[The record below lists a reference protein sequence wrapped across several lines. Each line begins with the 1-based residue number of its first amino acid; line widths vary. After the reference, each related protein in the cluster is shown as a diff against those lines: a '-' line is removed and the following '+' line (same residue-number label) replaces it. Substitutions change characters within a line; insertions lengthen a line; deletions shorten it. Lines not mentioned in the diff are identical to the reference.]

1 MKFSLLLVAF
11 MALANCTLVFCQDE
25 FPPLGFNFN
34 VAALKIMREFKCAD
48 PGFYEEP
55 PDGGAA
61 IAIDFKE
68 PVFDPQID
76 ISIAPVGGHTVEGAT
91 AVEALLTNNA
101 MMSIDV
107 FRPGSILDMRAISKA
122 NVYYA
127 ASKEPNF
134 TFRA

>member
-25 FPPLGFNFN
+25 FPPFGFEFN
-34 VAALKIMREFKCAD
+34 AEALKIMRDFKCAD
-48 PGFYEEP
+48 PKNFDEP
-55 PDGGAA
+55 PPAA
-61 IAIDFKE
+61 AMAIDFKP
-68 PVFDPQID
+68 PVFDPQVD
-76 ISIAPVGGHTVEGAT
+76 VSIAPVGGHTVEGST
-91 AVEALLTNNA
+91 AVEVSLTNNA

-107 FRPGSILDMRAISKA
+107 FRPGSILDMRTISKA

>member
-11 MALANCTLVFCQDE
+11 MALANYTLVFCQDE
-25 FPPLGFNFN
+25 FPPLGFHFN
-34 VAALKIMREFKCAD
+34 VEALQIMREFKCANIKY
-48 PGFYEEP
+48 YEEVP
-55 PDGGAA
+55 EGGEA
-61 IAIDFKE
+61 IGIDFKE
-68 PVFDPQID
+68 PVFDPQLD
-76 ISIAPVGGHTVEGAT
+76 LSIAPVGGHTVEGST

-107 FRPGSILDMRAISKA
+107 FRPGSILDMRTISKA

-127 ASKEPNF
+127 ASKDPHF